1 MKVAVGGPPNS
12 GKSTFTAAL
21 VEEIRERRR
30 DSTVDLSFTWET
42 LDVTDNSLAYL
53 LNERERPERKHEEI
67 EWSDQTAR
75 TKRATFE
82 GCDEQLVVADTP
94 GKLTEELD
102 IVLEPADEMI
112 LLVSAE
118 GAEEAEAWRRQ
129 AESHGI
135 DVRWFLTTVL
145 DEEADLGWRD
155 DEEESEEG
163 GEQARDGVIRSVER
177 PAFEERGID
186 AYDPESARAIRRVAR
201 DLVERATRV
210 EA

>member
-53 LNERERPERKHEEI
+53 LNERERPDRKHEEI

-102 IVLEPADEMI
+102 TVLDPADEMI

-118 GAEEAEAWRRQ
+118 RAEEAEDWRRLA
-129 AESHGI
+129 AERGI

-155 DEEESEEG
+155 GDVEG
-163 GEQARDGVIRSVER
+163 ERAIEGVIRSVER

-186 AYDPESARAIRRVAR
+186 AYDPESARAIRRIAR